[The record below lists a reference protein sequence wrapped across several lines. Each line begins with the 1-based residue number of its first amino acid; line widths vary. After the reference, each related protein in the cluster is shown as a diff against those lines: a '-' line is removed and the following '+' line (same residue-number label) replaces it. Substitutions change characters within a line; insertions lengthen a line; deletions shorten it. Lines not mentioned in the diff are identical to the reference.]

1 VLYRTSNGASTGR
14 ICTHAL
20 SRSEFL
26 LLALA
31 PALSAADLI
40 TVRLRP
46 ETAAAF
52 NDYVR
57 KAEAR
62 MDAEIRGGSFL
73 WLEQREERLR
83 QARAGQAV
91 IEPWD
96 GKAGLEVPSGIVHD
110 WVGAALVTGAT
121 LERTIALVQ
130 NYDAHKNVYKP
141 DVIDSKLLSRNGN
154 SFRIYLRLLK
164 KKVLTVVLNT
174 EHAVEYFPLSK
185 TRLYS
190 RSKTTRIA
198 EVDNPGKPSEREIE
212 PGSDHG
218 FLWNIN
224 SYWRFEERDGGVYI
238 ECRAISLTRDV
249 PIGLGWLVTPIIRN
263 LPRESLES
271 TLLATRRAL
280 Q

>member
-1 VLYRTSNGASTGR
+1 
-14 ICTHAL
+14 
-20 SRSEFL
+20 
-26 LLALA
+26 LALA

-57 KAEAR
+57 MAEAR
-62 MDAEIRGGSFL
+62 MDAEIREGRFL
-73 WLEQREERLR
+73 WLEQREERLQ
-83 QARAGQAV
+83 QARAGRAV
-91 IEPWD
+91 IDPWE
-96 GKAGLEVPSGIVHD
+96 GKVSRDISSGIIHD
-110 WVGAALVTGAT
+110 WIGAALIPGAT
-121 LERTIALVQ
+121 LAKTIGFMQ

-141 DVIDSKLLSRNGN
+141 EVIDSKLLSRNGN
-154 SFRIYLRLLK
+154 SFKIYLRLLK

-174 EHAVEYFPLSK
+174 EHAVEYFQLSK
-185 TRLYS
+185 TRAYSMS
-190 RSKTTRIA
+190 RSTRIA
-198 EVDNPGKPSEREIE
+198 EVDSPGKPSEREIE
-212 PGSDHG
+212 QGGDHG

-249 PIGLGWLVTPIIRN
+249 PVGLGWLVTPIIRN

-271 TLLATRRAL
+271 TLLATRKAL